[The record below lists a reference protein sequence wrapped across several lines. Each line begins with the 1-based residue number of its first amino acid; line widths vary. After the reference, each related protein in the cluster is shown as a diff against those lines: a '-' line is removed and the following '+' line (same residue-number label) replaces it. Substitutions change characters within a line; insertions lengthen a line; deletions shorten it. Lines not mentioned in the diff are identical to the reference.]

1 MLERNLS
8 EERSK
13 MTKETLSVM
22 AFAKLLGAAARKTS
36 EASLPFHE
44 AYVAATAQ
52 QRAQLKKDWMIGHL
66 DGQGVENPERTLSKG
81 KAKGTKMAV
90 KHAIDKAYSD
100 FSYHIIRRA
109 KKVAKIGSSDLVAA
123 AMRLVKKM
131 TTVQK
136 RKLTRLMAE

>member
-13 MTKETLSVM
+13 MKTETLSIM
-22 AFAKLLGAAARKTS
+22 AFAKMLGGRARKTS

-44 AYVAATAQ
+44 AYVTATAQ
-52 QRAQLKKDWMIGHL
+52 QRAQLKTQWMLGHL
-66 DGQGVENPERTLSKG
+66 DGQGVENPERVLSKG
-81 KAKGTKMAV
+81 KGKSTKLAV

-100 FSYHIIRRA
+100 YRFHVVRPETS
-109 KKVAKIGSSDLVAA
+109 VAKGAGDLVEA
-123 AMRLVKKM
+123 AMRLVAKM
-131 TTVQK
+131 TAGQK

>member
-13 MTKETLSVM
+13 MKTETLSIM
-22 AFAKLLGAAARKTS
+22 DFAKLLGAAARKTS

-52 QRAQLKKDWMIGHL
+52 QRAQLKEDWMLGHL
-66 DGQGVENPERTLSKG
+66 EGQGVDNPERVLSLG
-81 KAKGTKMAV
+81 KSKGTKLAV
-90 KHAIDKAYSD
+90 KRAIDKAYSD
-100 FSYHIIRRA
+100 FSYHVVRPA
-109 KKVAKIGSSDLVAA
+109 KKVVKPGSSDLVAA
-123 AMRLVKKM
+123 AMKLVAKM
-131 TTVQK
+131 TAAQK